1 MEVNKTEI
9 LFSKDPI
16 VELLASLDG
25 ETDFLDLDFRTQF
38 HASISWE
45 MQLDPFKQTTLH
57 KQQCDLPVAVYPF
70 SPPSW
75 EILTFPEPKT
85 AS

>member
-25 ETDFLDLDFRTQF
+25 ETDLLDLDFRTQF
-38 HASISWE
+38 HANISWE
-45 MQLDPFKQTTLH
+45 MQLDP
-57 KQQCDLPVAVYPF
+57 
-70 SPPSW
+70 
-75 EILTFPEPKT
+75 I
-85 AS
+85 